1 MNFRRHPYLIATLG
15 ATLLAIVVWLCV
27 PKEYSAVTKVS
38 DEYKEV
44 DLAIGMNSI
53 TARMKEA
60 MGGANTGMN
69 DMEVYSKVLY
79 TEDFAR
85 AIAHKQMAGKKM
97 TYGEY
102 LGKKDTIKAVLE
114 HIVYNYSARQ
124 ATLAISLSDRDP
136 LVASQMLDSVTAQL
150 QQVVTQ
156 SRHRMAEALLRNAQ
170 EEMSQAKADQQK
182 AQKAYNDFIDA
193 HGKLATKE
201 MQQREQALAH
211 DANTAYQQYEKAIE
225 QCVRQE
231 ALMQRSYLSFAVLDS
246 NTVPLRPN
254 SYFLSYLLSFL
265 VIALLLTH
273 GIRLWQKCK
282 GRPMAVF
289 DWGGL
294 FSPWTLTLLI
304 WTAILGLY
312 YTLETDLYPIT
323 SQFYYCFA
331 IWVPVFC
338 VTSFITYHLT
348 IEPSGTGVGG
358 FDYNKAIFNF
368 FFIVSMIMTPLYVYR
383 VLQIVMM
390 FSTDDLMNNIRTLA
404 VYGEGQGFLN
414 HSSVINQALFVVALW
429 AYPKVPL
436 WQVVLIGIAC
446 LLGALAIMEKGTMF
460 FVFIC
465 IMFVLF
471 EKRVIRLR
479 TIILSGVIL
488 IMFFYFFN
496 TLRTT
501 NEDYDASDDTL
512 IDFIMMYI
520 LSPPVSFCQLST
532 DVTPQF
538 GSNTFE
544 TIYHFLRR
552 LGVTGIIEKEKIQEF
567 VFVPISTNVYTI
579 FQPFYIDFGYKGIAF
594 FSMVY
599 GVVCGWLYRLFRSR
613 SNVGVCLY
621 TFFVQILILQFYQE
635 NVFMSIVFVFEF
647 AFFVFLSCQKKFKL
661 SLAKV

>member
-1 MNFRRHPYLIATLG
+1 LKRHPYIIATII
-15 ATLLAIVVWLCV
+15 ATLLAVVVWLCV

-69 DMEVYSKVLY
+69 DMEVYCKVLY

-85 AIAHKQMAGKKM
+85 SIAHKQVPGKQM

-102 LGKKDTIKAVLE
+102 LGKKDTIEAVRS
-114 HIVYNYSARQ
+114 HIVYNYSGRQ
-124 ATLAISLSDRDP
+124 ATLAISFSDRDP

-156 SRHRMAEALLRNAQ
+156 SRHRMAEAQLRNAQ
-170 EEMSQAKADQQK
+170 EEMRQAKADYQA
-182 AQKAYNDFIDA
+182 AQKTYNEFIDA

-201 MQQREQALAH
+201 MQQQEQTLAKE
-211 DANTAYQQYEKAIE
+211 AKTAYQQYDKAIE

-231 ALMQRSYLSFAVLDS
+231 ALTQRSFLSFAVVEN
-246 NTVPLRPN
+246 NTVPQRPN
-254 SYFLSYLLSFL
+254 SYLLSYLLSF
-265 VIALLLTH
+265 VIIALLLVR
-273 GIRLWQKCK
+273 GVRLWQKRRSK
-282 GRPMAVF
+282 LNADIDF
-289 DWGGL
+289 GGL
-294 FSPWTLTLLI
+294 FSPWALTLMI
-304 WTAILGLY
+304 WAAILGLY
-312 YTLETDLYPIT
+312 YALDTDLYPIS
-323 SQFYYCFA
+323 SQFYGCFA
-331 IWVPVFC
+331 IWVPIFC
-338 VTSFITYHLT
+338 ISSFFTYHLSM
-348 IEPSGTGVGG
+348 ESAGSTGGS
-358 FDYNKAIFNF
+358 FDYNKVIFNF
-368 FFIVSMIMTPLYVYR
+368 FFIVSMVMTPLYVYR

-390 FSTDDLMNNIRTLA
+390 FSTDDLMNNLRTLA

-436 WQVVLIGIAC
+436 WQVVLVGIAC

-471 EKRVIRLR
+471 EKKVIRLR
-479 TIILSGVIL
+479 TIIFSGILL
-488 IMFFYFFN
+488 IMFFFFFN

-520 LSPPVSFCQLST
+520 LSPPVAFSQLST
-532 DVTPQF
+532 EVTPQF

-552 LGVTGIIEKEKIQEF
+552 LGVTGIVEKEKIQEF

-579 FQPFYIDFGYKGIAF
+579 FQPFYIDFGYRGIAF

-599 GVVCGWLYRLFRSR
+599 GVVCGWLYRLYQNRE
-613 SNVGVCLY
+613 NVGICLY

-647 AFFVFLSCQKKFKL
+647 AFFVLLSCQKMFKFSLTPKL
-661 SLAKV
+661 